1 MFATKDCEMFER
13 VITFGDSWPAG
24 AELLQ
29 GHQTFGEILAKSL
42 NIEFNNFAQESS
54 SIDHM
59 ILQLQHAIESNK
71 HSNSLAIF
79 FLTECSRT
87 ICFDKTG
94 TPLNPLRTRHDEDYI
109 RYLYNDHLGH
119 FRANVALLALQ
130 SMCKTAGVTDY
141 YIHGWTKF
149 PITLTGIDT
158 DKIFDRGTCLNLFKT
173 LDTDPTDDP
182 DFRFHKH
189 NRYIKPNISHP
200 NQRGHRKIA
209 EELLDWLHTKN
220 TFKEKLL

>member
-1 MFATKDCEMFER
+1 MFER

-24 AELLQ
+24 AELIP
-29 GHQTFGEILAKSL
+29 GSRVFGKVMADTL
-42 NIEFNNFAQESS
+42 NIEFDNFAQEST

-59 ILQLQHAIESNK
+59 ILQLQQSIELDK
-71 HSNSLAIF
+71 HHNSLAIF

-87 ICFDKTG
+87 VCFDKTG
-94 TPLNPLRTRHDEDYI
+94 TPVNPFRTRYDQDYI
-109 RYLYNDHLGH
+109 RYLYNDYLGH

-130 SMCKTAGVTDY
+130 SMCKTAGITDY

-149 PITLTGIDT
+149 PITLAGIDT

-209 EELLDWLHTKN
+209 EELLDWLHTKD